1 MISHRKLESGV
12 PKLAMVPG
20 ASRWEYQAPYQGVL
34 LRQKGCWV
42 RWAVSRQRCGL
53 KCWRGPT
60 TLHDSGVRFWKTR
73 HSRTSRAVAR
83 AWGEA
88 LWIPHL
94 PSSRGL
100 GLLNWLRDWRFLPGK
115 CCCVHFGVN
124 ISFPESSVSRGLPQ
138 ATHRDCVTFVSAGW
152 WVLGLEAKLSLK
164 LDSFKPH
171 ECCRDRIV
179 HLSPIPNHPRKL
191 IFTKIIF
198 PLI

>member
-1 MISHRKLESGV
+1 MISHWKLESGV

-83 AWGEA
+83 AWGLKPCGSHIFPAPEDLVSWTDSEIGDSCQENA
-88 LWIPHL
+88 VVSILEWTSL
-94 PSSRGL
+94 SR
-100 GLLNWLRDWRFLPGK
+100 K
-115 CCCVHFGVN
+115 V
-124 ISFPESSVSRGLPQ
+124 
-138 ATHRDCVTFVSAGW
+138 
-152 WVLGLEAKLSLK
+152 LSLGGSPK
-164 LDSFKPH
+164 PLTGTVWLLCLLGDEYLDL
-171 ECCRDRIV
+171 R
-179 HLSPIPNHPRKL
+179 PNWV
-191 IFTKIIF
+191 
-198 PLI
+198 